1 MNIDELIKNRRATPP
16 RFISG
21 EKIEKEKIQRLL
33 ENANWA
39 PNHKKTEPW
48 RFIVF
53 QGENKQKLAEDI
65 FAELRKRND
74 AGENVNMQKAEKF
87 KGNLSRVSVAV
98 AIIFE
103 RDAAER
109 LPEWEEIAA
118 VSMAVQN
125 MWLTATEMELG
136 AFWASP
142 GFLPQIHDVVGVK
155 ENQKLLGFFF
165 VGKISMDFP
174 SPGRGPIE
182 EKVEWK

>member
-1 MNIDELIKNRRATPP
+1 MNIDEIIKNRRATPP

-53 QGENKQKLAEDI
+53 QCESKQKLAEDI
-65 FAELRKRND
+65 FAELGKRND
-74 AGENVNMQKAEKF
+74 TGENVNMQKVEKF
-87 KGNLSRVSVAV
+87 NENLSRVPV
-98 AIIFE
+98 AIAIVFE
-103 RDAAER
+103 RDAAQR

-142 GFLPQIHDVVGVK
+142 KFLPLIHDVVGVK
-155 ENQKLLGFFF
+155 GNQKLLGFFF
-165 VGKISMDFP
+165 VGNISMEFP
-174 SPGRGPIE
+174 SPGRGNIA
-182 EKVEWK
+182 EKVEWR